1 VDSSNTGTFYLA
13 NLYYNF
19 STSKFAGCPKKAPC
33 ESSRLVFPSVSS
45 SALSSCTGTSCW
57 GSPKIVVDTTFTETP
72 AGGVF
77 NDKDWIAVDRTS
89 QASGLYLTYT
99 AFNLLNSRSTI
110 DIVRC
115 T

>member
-1 VDSSNTGTFYLA
+1 MPEEGA
-13 NLYYNF
+13 
-19 STSKFAGCPKKAPC
+19 C
-33 ESSRLVFPSVSS
+33 ESSLLVFPSVSS
-45 SALSSCTGTSCW
+45 SALSSCMGTGCW

-89 QASGLYLTYT
+89 QASGLYLTYI
-99 AFNLLNSRSTI
+99 AFNLLNSRSTM

-115 T
+115 SYDLSSCSG